1 MSVPGGTIPHMPPVN
16 DTGVL
21 AGLTDI
27 PWAELRHAYGSADDV
42 PGILRAIADGDEE
55 TAKEAASELFGNIW
69 HQGTVYQ
76 ATVPAAPFLARL
88 VAAGHRTATLT
99 GLLGCIAESTDEYGI
114 EPGGARAAVTAQGD
128 LLLPLLAD
136 PDPEVRAMAAWAL
149 AQCPDMPG
157 LIQALRD
164 QWGSEASPDV
174 RGQLLKAVSVV
185 APAQATPLATS
196 VIAGAVP
203 GRNAA
208 ERLIAAWC
216 LVASGTPWTPSLRE
230 AATAWL
236 AGGLDPAKNNWNH
249 EEPFPGLLRDLA
261 ARGDLAV
268 AVELAV
274 TAIDQAQ
281 DPAARKAAVW
291 AAEKLALEYRVPAL
305 ALADVLARTAA
316 DAEAGLGA
324 LSLLRQFGPI
334 PDAADAVCAVA
345 DRPGPDRTADEALA
359 CLLEWGDPRAPGLL
373 ARDLADRPFALR
385 LTSDSFAGGPGKAV
399 TIPFNRE
406 LLHAIRVLLAARR
419 FDLNPRAGL
428 FGATT
433 TGRLSRNGLIQV
445 LLVLES
451 WGPAATAAIPEVT
464 ALIPDMPVN
473 AGRAL
478 ATIAG
483 PVPAAVNALRTA
495 AAPDADAY
503 ARVPA
508 AIRLLRLTGDNGP
521 LLAIAEECLTKGGRA
536 LGTAASAALE
546 VDDPP
551 VWLGPALA
559 AALDQAAQPPADG
572 ATAVHL
578 EARLTL
584 ARALW
589 RVSGDAG
596 PLVASIT
603 QVLQPPA
610 PDTALAYFRGRA
622 AKAAC
627 DLGPAAAPLLPV
639 LLPLLGD
646 PESCPLAAQA
656 ILGMDPAA
664 SARVPMEALV
674 GHLVAAVATPGGRNQ
689 LLALALLSE
698 TSQHWPAASTA
709 TVREQLS
716 GLAERP
722 RRVVTFGSYDQI
734 IRDDE
739 ALRAEIRRFLA
750 NGEKFSGAGAE

>member
-1 MSVPGGTIPHMPPVN
+1 MPPVN

-27 PWAELRHAYGSADDV
+27 PWAELRHAYGCADDV

-69 HQGTVYQ
+69 HQGTVCQ
-76 ATVPAAPFLARL
+76 ATVPAVPFLARL
-88 VAAGHRTATLT
+88 AAAGRHTATLT
-99 GLLGCIAESTDEYGI
+99 GLLGCIAESTDECGI
-114 EPGGARAAVTAQGD
+114 EPGSARAAVTAQGD

-157 LIQALRD
+157 LVQALRD
-164 QWGSEASPDV
+164 QWVAEASPDV
-174 RGQLLKAVSVV
+174 RGKLMKAVSVV
-185 APAQATPLATS
+185 DPAQATPLAAG
-196 VIAGAVP
+196 VITAAVP
-203 GRNAA
+203 GQNAA

-216 LVASGTPWTPSLRE
+216 LVASGARWTRSLRE

-236 AGGLDPAKNNWNH
+236 ADGLDPAKHNWNH
-249 EEPFPGLLRDLA
+249 EEPFPGLLLDLA

-274 TAIDQAQ
+274 TAIDQARG
-281 DPAARKAAVW
+281 PGARKAAIW

-316 DAEAGLGA
+316 DPEAGLGA
-324 LSLLRQFGPI
+324 ISLLRQLGPV
-334 PDAADAVCAVA
+334 PDAADAIFAVA
-345 DRPGPDRTADEALA
+345 DRAGPERTADEALA
-359 CLLEWGDPRAPGLL
+359 CLLEWGDLRAPGLL

-385 LTSDSFAGGPGKAV
+385 LTSDAFAGAPGKAL
-399 TIPFNRE
+399 TIPFDQE
-406 LLHAIRVLLAARR
+406 LLNAIRALLAARG

-428 FGATT
+428 FGAAPA
-433 TGRLSRNGLIQV
+433 GLLSRNGLIQV

-451 WGPAATAAIPEVT
+451 WGAAAAAAIPEVA
-464 ALIPDMPVN
+464 ALIPDLPLN
-473 AGRAL
+473 AGRTL
-478 ATIAG
+478 AAIAG
-483 PVPAAVNALRTA
+483 PVPAAVTALQNA
-495 AAPDADAY
+495 AAPDAEAY
-503 ARVPA
+503 SRVPA
-508 AIRLLRLTGDNGP
+508 ATRLLRLTGDNAP
-521 LLAIAEECLTKGGRA
+521 LLAITQECLTKGSRA

-551 VWLGPALA
+551 AWLGPALA
-559 AALDQAAQPPADG
+559 AALAQAARPPADG
-572 ATAVHL
+572 ATALHL
-578 EARLTL
+578 ETRLTL

-589 RVSGDAG
+589 RVSGDAA
-596 PLVASIT
+596 PVVASIT
-603 QVLQPPA
+603 QVLQPA
-610 PDTALAYFRGRA
+610 ASDRVLSYFRGRA

-627 DLGPAAAPLLPV
+627 DLGPAAQPLLPA
-639 LLPLLGD
+639 LLPLLSD

-656 ILGMDPAA
+656 ILGMDRAA
-664 SARVPMEALV
+664 AARVPIEALV
-674 GHLVAAVATPGGRNQ
+674 SHLVAAVATPGGRNQ
-689 LLALALLSE
+689 LLALGLLGE
-698 TSQHWPAASTA
+698 TSQQWPAAITA

-716 GLAERP
+716 GLAERSH
-722 RRVVTFGSYDQI
+722 RVVTFGGYDQI

-750 NGEKFSGAGAE
+750 NSEKFSGTQEE